1 MYHIDGPG
9 ATKSQEQLRQNEG
22 EQPPPLET
30 KSGQKKKKKKS
41 NLIHKNEDEMGG
53 DLDLAQQL
61 RVSATFLPRIA
72 CPLLSFRLFIFNFFG
87 VFGCGC
93 DILRGLGC
101 WVWPR

>member
-22 EQPPPLET
+22 EQPPPIET
-30 KSGQKKKKKKS
+30 KSGQKKKKS
-41 NLIHKNEDEMGG
+41 NLIHKNEDEIGG